1 MKMEQRDLVIIGGGP
16 AGLAAAVYG
25 MRTGLKT
32 AVLERGNFGGAI
44 NKTEEI
50 ENYPGVAHASG
61 PEIGKMLK
69 DHAMKFNAEFVD
81 CTVKSLDC
89 SGKTK
94 IIKTDAGDFEAKA
107 VILATGAEFKKLG
120 FPGELEFGGK
130 GVSYCATCDANF
142 FEGCDVAVIGG
153 GNTAVEESCYLTGFA
168 SKVYIVHRR
177 DQFRADQ
184 MAVDRLMKNDK
195 IERVMDSV
203 VDSIQGDD
211 FVNKL
216 VVKNV
221 KTGELR
227 EIAVEG
233 VFMFVGMEPNNQ
245 LVDGLVDTVKGG
257 WIKVDE
263 NMATSVP
270 GLFAAGDVRDTP
282 LRQVITAASDGAV
295 AAMAAHNY
303 IVNNF

>member
-1 MKMEQRDLVIIGGGP
+1 MEQRDLVIIGGGP
-16 AGLAAAVYG
+16 GGLSAAIYG
-25 MRTGLKT
+25 MRAGLT
-32 AVLERGNFGGAI
+32 TVVLERGNFGGAI

-50 ENYPGVAHASG
+50 ENYPGVAHVSG

-69 DHAMKFNAEFVD
+69 DHAEKFNAEFVD
-81 CTVKSLDC
+81 CNVKSVDL

-94 IIKTDAGDFEAKA
+94 VIKTDQGDYEAKA
-107 VILATGAEFKKLG
+107 VILATGAEYKKLG

-142 FEGCDVAVIGG
+142 FEGVPVAVVGG
-153 GNTAVEESCYLTGFA
+153 GNTAVEESCYLTNFA
-168 SKVYIVHRR
+168 SKVYIIHRR
-177 DQFRADQ
+177 DKFRADQ
-184 MAVDRLMKNDK
+184 MAVDRLLKNEK
-195 IERVMDSV
+195 IEPVLDSV

-211 FVNKL
+211 FVNKV

-227 EIAVEG
+227 DLEVEG

-245 LVDGLVDTVKGG
+245 LVDGQAETVKGG

-270 GLFAAGDVRDTP
+270 GLYAVGDVRDTP

-303 IVNNF
+303 IVSNFE